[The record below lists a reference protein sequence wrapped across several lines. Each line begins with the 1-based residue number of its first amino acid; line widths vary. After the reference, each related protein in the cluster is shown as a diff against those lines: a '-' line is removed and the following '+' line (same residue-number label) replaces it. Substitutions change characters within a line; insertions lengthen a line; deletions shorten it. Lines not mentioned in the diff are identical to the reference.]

1 VVDCNDFA
9 QCLPSNHMR
18 TIAALMQQQGIDI
31 TFATDETHGGIPY
44 MVLLVQ
50 GPHTQQAHDLVTAFE
65 ELISKWRQA
74 QLNEAERG

>member
-1 VVDCNDFA
+1 MVDCNEFA

-18 TIAALMQQQGIDI
+18 TIAALMHQQGIEI
-31 TFATDETHGGIPY
+31 AFATDETHGGIPY

-50 GPHTQQAHDLVTAFE
+50 GPHTQQAHDLVIAFE
-65 ELISKWRQA
+65 ELISKWRRA

>member
-1 VVDCNDFA
+1 
-9 QCLPSNHMR
+9 MR
-18 TIAALMQQQGIDI
+18 TIAALMHQQGIEI
-31 TFATDETHGGIPY
+31 AFATDETHGGIPY

-50 GPHTQQAHDLVTAFE
+50 GPHTQQAHDLVIAFE